1 MLTIFVS
8 VVEDATWKQIAQKNY
23 ELDERN
29 RILVADNDRLK
40 RNNDVLGMFAFS
52 MFTVHVACLS

>member
-8 VVEDATWKQIAQKNY
+8 VTEDASWKQIAQKNY

-29 RILVADNDRLK
+29 RILVADNDLLK
-40 RNNDVLGMFAFS
+40 RNNEALGTFAFLILA
-52 MFTVHVACLS
+52 VHVACLS